1 MKGVCD
7 QTKRVYLF
15 LEEKKNLINMSNTYN
30 ATVQINF

>member
-15 LEEKKNLINMSNTYN
+15 LEEKKSYKYE
-30 ATVQINF
+30 